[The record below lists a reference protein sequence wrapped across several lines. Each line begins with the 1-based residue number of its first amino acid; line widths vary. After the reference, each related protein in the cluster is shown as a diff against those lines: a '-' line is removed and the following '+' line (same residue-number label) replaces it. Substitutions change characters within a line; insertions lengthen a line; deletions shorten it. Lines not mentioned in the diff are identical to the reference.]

1 MNEILFKPIGLIH
14 SPYTEAKGTPLQARA
29 AKGARGTVELYE
41 PFMTGLKDLEGFER
55 IWLLYYFHKAP
66 PPRLLVTPLLDSEE
80 RGVFST
86 RAPTR
91 PNPIGMT
98 PVRLI
103 NIEGRILHV
112 EGIDVLDGTPL
123 LDIKPYFPL
132 FDSFKTSVNGWLDDS
147 EVASRLGSGI
157 VMDDRF
163 SK

>member
-1 MNEILFKPIGLIH
+1 MNEILFQPIGLIH

-29 AKGARGTVELYE
+29 AKGVRGAVELYE
-41 PFMTGLKDLEGFER
+41 PFMAGLKYLEGFER
-55 IWLLYYFHKAP
+55 LWLLYYFHKAP
-66 PPRLLVTPLLDSEE
+66 PSRLMVTPLLDSEE
-80 RGVFST
+80 RGVFAT

-98 PVRLI
+98 PVKLI
-103 NIEGRILHV
+103 NIEGRLLNV

-132 FDSFKTSVNGWLDDS
+132 FDCFKTSRNGWLDGS
-147 EVASRLGSGI
+147 EVANRLENGV

-163 SK
+163 SR